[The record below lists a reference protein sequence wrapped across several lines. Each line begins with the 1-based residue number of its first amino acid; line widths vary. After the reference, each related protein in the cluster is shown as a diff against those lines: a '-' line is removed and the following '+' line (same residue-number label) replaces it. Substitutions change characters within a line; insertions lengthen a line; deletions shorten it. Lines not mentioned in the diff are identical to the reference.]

1 MITDEQVWNFIYNEP
16 VPICIPL
23 KQAMKD
29 IERIMQKSKKEKNQ
43 YGTQKTSTR
52 NNTVHFAQ

>member
-1 MITDEQVWNFIYNEP
+1 MITDEQVLNFIYNEP
-16 VPICIPL
+16 IPICIPL

-29 IERIMQKSKKEKNQ
+29 IERIRQQSIKEKNQ

-52 NNTVHFAQ
+52 NNAVHFAQ